1 MIIHVKKN
9 RPRVN
14 PFVSISVFSETMS
27 RSEASVSPFIL
38 RSAAAVCS
46 SASEL
51 TVALPTNNRPHPY
64 PSLPLVEFLQ
74 LLLIALAKLVTDGL
88 YKIGQLALVT
98 ARFGRKIV
106 NLPPKD
112 PQLRPGCRNTN
123 SLRWVPRRGKSI
135 IKWGHRRV
143 LEAIWGGF
151 LDDYCHTS
159 DVGS

>member
-1 MIIHVKKN
+1 
-9 RPRVN
+9 
-14 PFVSISVFSETMS
+14 MS

-51 TVALPTNNRPHPY
+51 TVALPTNNSPHPY

-106 NLPPKD
+106 NLTPRTLNWGRDAEIQIRSDGCPVGEKAS
-112 PQLRPGCRNTN
+112 LSGLVGWFWRPFRVVFWMTTVTHRTLAARTLCPWPYRILLLYC
-123 SLRWVPRRGKSI
+123 SL
-135 IKWGHRRV
+135 
-143 LEAIWGGF
+143 
-151 LDDYCHTS
+151 
-159 DVGS
+159 

>member
-14 PFVSISVFSETMS
+14 PYVSIRVFCETMS

-51 TVALPTNNRPHPY
+51 TETLPTNNRPHPY

-74 LLLIALAKLVTDGL
+74 ILLIALAKLVTDGL

-106 NLPPKD
+106 NLPQGPSIEARMPKYKFAQMGA
-112 PQLRPGCRNTN
+112 P
-123 SLRWVPRRGKSI
+123 
-135 IKWGHRRV
+135 
-143 LEAIWGGF
+143 
-151 LDDYCHTS
+151 
-159 DVGS
+159 